1 MHMLKDL
8 PERNTLLPGSQQ
20 QTNNYS
26 QEQNTFERRIYGTYG
41 KFFTDHPLSK
51 ENPLEKIVAIQEQN
65 NLCSSWWRYC
75 EI

>member
-41 KFFTDHPLSK
+41 KFFTDHPMSK

-65 NLCSSWWRYC
+65 NLCSS
-75 EI
+75 